1 MRERIDLL
9 SNGEMARID
18 AAAEAVGIP
27 VVTLMERA
35 GQAVADAV
43 PYRAPVAVLCGPGNN
58 GGDGYVAARRLA
70 ADGLAVTVHAE
81 TPPRPGSAAAHHAG
95 LWHGPVLTL
104 EAFRPQPRSLVIDA
118 LYGAGLNRPLAP
130 AEGAALAR
138 ARAAG
143 CFVVAVDVPSGLS
156 GDTGQADPATIAAA
170 RTVTFHCFKPGH
182 WLQPGR
188 TLCGDLRLV
197 DIGLAAAD
205 RQAAIP
211 RRAFRN
217 APALWRACTAPTPV
231 DAHKFSRGH
240 VLVVS
245 GPAFRSGAARLAAQ
259 AALHAGA
266 GLVTLAGDP
275 AALAVHAS
283 HLTAVMLAPAEDSGD
298 LARLLAEGRHAAA
311 ILGPA
316 AGLEAT
322 TRDKLAVLLE
332 AGLPVVI
339 DADAITMLAGDPAW
353 LAARNHAGA
362 VLTPHEGEF
371 RRLFG
376 PKLGAESGLSKLE
389 RARQAASMAKS
400 VVVLKGP
407 DTVIAAPDGR
417 AAINTNAGPEL
428 ATAGSGDTLAGI
440 IGALLGQGW
449 PPFEA
454 AAAGVYWHG
463 AAGAWLGPGLT
474 ADELAGALA
483 PSRPWR

>member
-1 MRERIDLL
+1 MREPLDLL
-9 SNGEMARID
+9 TNAEMARID
-18 AAAEAVGIP
+18 AAAETVGIP
-27 VVTLMERA
+27 VPTLMERA
-35 GQAVADAV
+35 GRAVAEAV

-70 ADGLAVTVHAE
+70 AEGLPVTVHAE
-81 TPPRPGSAAAHHAG
+81 TPPRPGSAAAHHAA
-95 LWHGPVLTL
+95 LWQGPVLTL
-104 EAFRPQPRSLVIDA
+104 AAFRPQPHSLVVDA

-170 RTVTFHCFKPGH
+170 RTVTFHRFKPGH

-188 TLCGDLRLV
+188 ALCGDLRLV

-205 RQAAIP
+205 RQVGIA
-211 RRAFRN
+211 RHTFRN
-217 APALWRACTAPTPV
+217 LPALWASCVMPSAW
-231 DAHKFSRGH
+231 DAHKFTKGH

-245 GPAFRSGAARLAAQ
+245 GPALRSGAARLAAQ

-266 GLVTLAGDP
+266 GLVTLAGAE
-275 AALAVHAS
+275 AALGVHAS
-283 HLTAVMLAPAEDSGD
+283 HVTAVMLAPAEDSGD
-298 LARLLAEGRHAAA
+298 LARLLAEGRYAAA
-311 ILGPA
+311 VIGPA
-316 AGLEAT
+316 AGLDAS
-322 TRDKLAVLLE
+322 TRDKLAVILE

-353 LAARNHAGA
+353 LATRNHAGA

-376 PKLGAESGLSKLE
+376 PRLGPDSGLSKLE
-389 RARQAASMAKS
+389 RVRQAAQRANS

-417 AAINTNAGPEL
+417 AAININAGPEL

-440 IGALLGQGW
+440 IGALMGQGW
-449 PPFEA
+449 PAFEA
-454 AAAGVYWHG
+454 AAAGVHWHG
-463 AAGAWLGPGLT
+463 ATGAMLGVGLT
-474 ADELAGALA
+474 AEDLASALA
-483 PSRPWR
+483 RSRPWR

>member
-1 MRERIDLL
+1 MSEPLDLL
-9 SNGEMARID
+9 SNAEMARVD

-35 GQAVADAV
+35 GRAVADAV

-70 ADGLAVTVHAE
+70 AEGLAVTVHAE
-81 TPPRPGSAAAHHAG
+81 TPPRPGGAAAHHAA
-95 LWHGPVLTL
+95 LWQGPVLTL

-170 RTVTFHCFKPGH
+170 RTVTFHRFKPGH

-188 TLCGDLRLV
+188 ALCGDLRLV

-211 RRAFRN
+211 RLAFRN
-217 APALWRACTAPTPV
+217 APALWRACAAPTPV
-231 DAHKFSRGH
+231 DGHKFSRGH

-275 AALAVHAS
+275 AALAVHAN
-283 HLTAVMLAPAEDSGD
+283 HVTAIMLAPADDSGD

-371 RRLFG
+371 RRFFG
-376 PKLGAESGLSKLE
+376 PKLSAESGLSKLE
-389 RARQAASMAKS
+389 RARQAASLAKS

-428 ATAGSGDTLAGI
+428 ATAGSGDTLAGM